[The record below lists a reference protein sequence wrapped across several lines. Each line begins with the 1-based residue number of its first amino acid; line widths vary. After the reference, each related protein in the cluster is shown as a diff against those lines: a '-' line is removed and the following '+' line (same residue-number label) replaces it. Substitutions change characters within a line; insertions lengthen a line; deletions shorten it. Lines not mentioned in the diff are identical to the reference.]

1 MKTMKA
7 KALVLVFLLSF
18 GLLAAQT
25 ITKEERNRAIGL
37 YDQAM
42 TQTEEQVKGLSK
54 EQLNFKPSPESW
66 SIAECIEH
74 MALSEDMFRD
84 MLGKTLEAPVDPAKE
99 NEKKFSDKEL
109 YAVITNR
116 EQKVKTS
123 EPLEPSNKWSSTRE
137 TMKAYLASRK
147 ETKKFIR
154 KTEQDLRHHY
164 FDLPFGTI
172 DTYQMLIFGAGH
184 QMRHN
189 DQITEIKN
197 HPDFPAS

>member
-1 MKTMKA
+1 M
-7 KALVLVFLLSF
+7 
-18 GLLAAQT
+18 
-25 ITKEERNRAIGL
+25 
-37 YDQAM
+37 
-42 TQTEEQVKGLSK
+42 
-54 EQLNFKPSPESW
+54 
-66 SIAECIEH
+66 
-74 MALSEDMFRD
+74 
-84 MLGKTLEAPVDPAKE
+84 
-99 NEKKFSDKEL
+99 
-109 YAVITNR
+109 ITNR

-123 EPLEPSNKWSSTRE
+123 EPLEPSNKRASTRE
-137 TMKAYLASRK
+137 TMKAYLTSRK

-164 FDLPFGTI
+164 FDLPFGTV